1 MAKPDPVLPV
11 ARMTYHI
18 NRSPS
23 GRHSARPARRWATY
37 FAFGPD
43 REAIAEGRQR
53 GEWYGP
59 LGQEH
64 THEAVLAW
72 AESNARTFR
81 YTWQA
86 LLSVPEGRLDAPA
99 FTRALQAAGEIND
112 WRLVVHDDTDYSHAH
127 VLFFRDKR
135 MEKEQFTRW
144 HNQVRT
150 ELAAQVVSQE
160 RGYERGQEQPDSQPE
175 IAEQQTAWEV
185 AP

>member
-1 MAKPDPVLPV
+1 
-11 ARMTYHI
+11 MTYHI

-37 FAFGPD
+37 FAFGRD

-53 GEWYGP
+53 GEWHGP
-59 LGQEH
+59 LGQQH

-99 FTRALQAAGEIND
+99 FTQALQAAGEISD
-112 WRLVVHDDTDYSHAH
+112 WRLVVHDDTGYSHAH

-144 HNQVRT
+144 HDRVRA
-150 ELAAQVVSQE
+150 ELVAQTADHE
-160 RGYERGQEQPDSQPE
+160 RVYEREQVPGDSPPE
-175 IAEQQTAWEV
+175 IAEKQAAWEV